1 MLSDLFG
8 EVFPGETLVTDAPVT
23 AAPAPAAITIP
34 AAAAV
39 SGKKKNGK
47 ARATATKRTR
57 SGKDDAAPEVC
68 NARVASV

>member
-39 SGKKKNGK
+39 SGKKNGK